1 MVCKTTSTKKS
12 KSAFTLVEMIVTV
25 ATGMIVLTA
34 LALVFFFSNR
44 SFASLT
50 NYLDLDQK
58 TQVALDKM
66 SREIRQV
73 NQLSSY
79 TSNQLVFEDYD
90 SGKLMYTFDPSLQT
104 LVRKKQGVGSET
116 LLTNCTSL
124 QFSIFQRTPNT
135 NTFQPVTTS
144 TATNAKVI
152 ELTWNCSRTILG
164 SSANN
169 ESMQSAMIVI
179 RKK

>member
-1 MVCKTTSTKKS
+1 MV
-12 KSAFTLVEMIVTV
+12 TL
-25 ATGMIVLTA
+25 ATGLIVLTA

-73 NQLSSY
+73 NQVYSY
-79 TSNQLVFEDYD
+79 TSNQLVFVDYD
-90 SGKLMYTFDPSLQT
+90 SGKLQYVYDPGAQT
-104 LVRKKQGVGSET
+104 LVRRKEGGVTET
-116 LLTNCTSL
+116 LLTGCTSL
-124 QFSIFQRTPNT
+124 SFSIFQRTPNT
-135 NTFQPVTTS
+135 NTFQPIGTS
-144 TATNAKVI
+144 AATNAKAI
-152 ELTWNCSRTILG
+152 ELTWNCTRTILG

>member
-1 MVCKTTSTKKS
+1 MV
-12 KSAFTLVEMIVTV
+12 TL
-25 ATGMIVLTA
+25 ATGLIVITA

-79 TSNQLVFEDYD
+79 SSNQLVFADYD
-90 SGKLMYTFDPSLQT
+90 SLKLQYTYDPSSQT
-104 LVRKKQGVGSET
+104 LVRKKEGGASET
-116 LLTNCTSL
+116 LLTGCTSL
-124 QFSIFQRTPNT
+124 KFSIFQRSPNT
-135 NTFQPVTTS
+135 NTFQPVSTS
-144 TATNAKVI
+144 TATNTKVI